1 MVSGAKMLIG
11 SLILIFEFSLQI
23 STKTTKKNTRYLS
36 YIYITIKQYSKN
48 NLVPTFSITYLPKHF
63 PIYYIVITEV
73 GRFAKLIFLNEKPI
87 HYPIYTFQH
96 FDRIFNGKLL
106 IGDICT
112 NVDNFL
118 FRRNFPLYYF
128 FVVYRCKVQ

>member
-1 MVSGAKMLIG
+1 M
-11 SLILIFEFSLQI
+11 
-23 STKTTKKNTRYLS
+23 
-36 YIYITIKQYSKN
+36 
-48 NLVPTFSITYLPKHF
+48 PTFSITYLPKHF

-106 IGDICT
+106 IGDLCT

-118 FRRNFPLYYF
+118 FRRNFPLYYTYSSYIDVKCSESFWFRNVQNNWEFLVLSKLSKKKFAWF
-128 FVVYRCKVQ
+128 FQYFLHILDTKLHTV